1 MDELPKKLPFKWE
14 LGEEMVSLEVNSY
27 SYGDRL
33 FIGMT
38 SYGEDGPEPFADM
51 TVNIPEYP
59 LKVNEAFICGDLSKD
74 LLNFIKE
81 NKLGKVLPY
90 TVPSGYGMYAA
101 VSFDLDKLAELD
113 PAGVEAFEKS
123 HGIPEKAPNKKKSRD
138 MER

>member
-1 MDELPKKLPFKWE
+1 MNELLKKLPFKWE
-14 LGEEMVSLEVNSY
+14 FDEEMVSLEVNSY

-33 FIGMT
+33 YIGMT
-38 SYGEDGPEPFADM
+38 SYGEDGPEPFADV

-59 LKVNEAFICGDLSKD
+59 LKVNEAFICGDFSKD

-90 TVPSGYGMYAA
+90 TVPSGYDMYAV
-101 VSFDLDKLAELD
+101 VSFDLDRLAEFD
-113 PAGVEAFEKS
+113 PAGVAAFKKS
-123 HGIPEKAPNKKKSRD
+123 HDIPEKTPKKKNRD